1 MRYFSELCFG
11 TTQLLAYEGNADGQ
25 GATVAGRLGQDCEE
39 TAPAS
44 CRLQLNIRTPLNVL
58 RRCQLNTLPTASD
71 ALFAFCSPNF
81 L

>member
-11 TTQLLAYEGNADGQ
+11 TTQLLAYEGNADAQ

-39 TAPAS
+39 TAPAT
-44 CRLQLNIRTPLNVL
+44 QHPHPLNVL